1 MKLHN
6 ILPSALLSG
15 IMAFGLI
22 SCSSDL
28 EPVYLLPT
36 PDIALGGA
44 TGDIILSPDNPRALA
59 MTIYW
64 SGDGRLALS
73 DTLLQAPVNAAVETI
88 QLSADE
94 NFTSTIDVSVDK
106 GVRSRQFLCEE
117 LNSLLG
123 RLDFPSDVLS
133 PLYVRVRSVLA
144 ANLEPTYTTPLK
156 VMVQPYSIRLII
168 GTVIDRDWNDT
179 GMQLASPAEDGIY
192 RGFMGVNGWTNWWL
206 REANNI
212 VWGNVGQDG
221 MTFHASS
228 ADDHWNF
235 WFPDPAGCYY
245 TTLNTVEG
253 WWSALHID
261 NLNVSGDISGE
272 MTFNIKTNQ
281 WTLPVN
287 LPSAGNVTVTIG
299 GAGSLYDRE
308 TTDMGPAKPQTVGFG
323 GDASAL
329 TFGSAATPVTIA
341 MPAGETSL
349 ILDLTNPLAF
359 RLEAGQPE
367 EEGGAEER
375 LYLSGVTDW
384 DGFDLFLSL
393 YDESTLSYG
402 GAHWIDSEWGYRAYT
417 QPDWAAGFKAADG
430 ATPLAGSLVAAD
442 SDGNIPAPEKGLYVM
457 DFRMKEMAYTLT
469 PVTSVTYTGLNDD
482 WSEYAMTQSA
492 DNPEVFTA
500 EFVKRQDTPWG
511 VKVLINHDWTLF
523 FGGADGAL
531 MLGHSDATPGFD
543 GDNLLTVGETYILR
557 VDLGTQTYS
566 YSLK

>member
-1 MKLHN
+1 MKLYN

-15 IMAFGLI
+15 VMTLGLL
-22 SCSSDL
+22 SCSSDI
-28 EPVYLLPT
+28 EPVYLLPGS
-36 PDIALGGA
+36 DITIGGA
-44 TGDIILSPDNPRALA
+44 SADIILTPDNPQALA
-59 MTIYW
+59 MTLYW
-64 SGDGRLALS
+64 SGDGHLSLS
-73 DTLLQAPVNAAVETI
+73 DTLIQAPVNAAVETI
-88 QLSADE
+88 QFSRDE
-94 NFTSTIDVSVDK
+94 NFSSTIDISVDK
-106 GVRSRQFLCEE
+106 GMRSRQFLCAE

-123 RLDFPSDVLS
+123 RLDFQADMLS
-133 PLYVRVRSVLA
+133 PLYVRVRSALA
-144 ANLEPTYTTPLK
+144 ANMEPEYTPTLK
-156 VMVQPYSIRLII
+156 VMVQPYRIRLII

-179 GMQLASPAEDGIY
+179 GMQLASPDEDGIY

-206 REANNI
+206 READNV
-212 VWGNVGQDG
+212 VWGNVGADG

-261 NLNVSGDISGE
+261 NLSVAGDLSGD
-272 MTFNIKTNQ
+272 MVFNIKTNQ

-287 LPSAGNVTVTIG
+287 LPAPRDVTLTISG
-299 GAGSLYDRE
+299 SGSLYDRE

-323 GDASAL
+323 GDCSAL
-329 TFGSAATPVTIA
+329 TFGPTASPLTISL
-341 MPAGETSL
+341 PAGETSL
-349 ILDLTNPLAF
+349 ILDLSNPLGF
-359 RLEAGQPE
+359 RLEAGEAAGSTETEP
-367 EEGGAEER
+367 R

-384 DGFDLFLSL
+384 DGFNLFLSL
-393 YDESTLSYG
+393 YDEATLAYG

-417 QPDWAAGFKAADG
+417 QPDWAAAYKAADG
-430 ATPLAGSLVAAD
+430 SSPLAGSLVKAD
-442 SDGNIPAPEKGLYVM
+442 TDGNIPAPEKGLYVM
-457 DFRMKEMAYTLT
+457 DFKMKDLSYTLT
-469 PVTSVTYTGLNDD
+469 KVKSVTYTGLNDD
-482 WSEYAMTQSA
+482 WTEYDMTPSP

-511 VKVLINHDWTLF
+511 VKVLVNHDWTLF
-523 FGGADGAL
+523 FGGADGSL

-543 GDNLLTVGETYILR
+543 GDNALTIGETYILR